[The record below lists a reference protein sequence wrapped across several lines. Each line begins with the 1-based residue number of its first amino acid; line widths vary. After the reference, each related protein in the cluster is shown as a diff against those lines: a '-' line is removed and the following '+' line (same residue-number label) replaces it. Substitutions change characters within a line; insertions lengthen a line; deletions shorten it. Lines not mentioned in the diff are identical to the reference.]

1 MIQILINTEAYQLI
15 RGPKDLQLI
24 HHFIQVLVN
33 IMQSYNIKDQELD
46 LEVQKENVL

>member
-15 RGPKDLQLI
+15 RVQKDLQLI
-24 HHFIQVLVN
+24 HHFIQVQVN

-46 LEVQKENVL
+46 SEVQKENVL